1 VMNTLES
8 SKMNIKNRIEK
19 LEKVGIEIKE
29 RQGNLALA
37 AKAFGL
43 TVEEYKV
50 VMQDIASLPDYELVR
65 LSEMVKEKM
74 DDK

>member
-1 VMNTLES
+1 MNTLES

>member
-1 VMNTLES
+1 MMNTLES